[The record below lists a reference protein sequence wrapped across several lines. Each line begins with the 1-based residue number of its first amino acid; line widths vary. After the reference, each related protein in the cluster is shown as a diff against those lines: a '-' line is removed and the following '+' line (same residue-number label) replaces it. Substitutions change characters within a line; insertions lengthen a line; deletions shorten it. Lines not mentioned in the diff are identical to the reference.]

1 MTDEERAKLRARL
14 NEREN
19 GNTPVQPVRSVH
31 PVMEQPMVQQPAV
44 SQTSYGESGVPFGIT
59 SMVLGIIAL
68 LMLSTVKLSLPAI
81 VAAIIGIVMAGMAV
95 TRGYDGGMQKAGKI
109 MSWVTLIIVILV
121 LVGTMVLGIG
131 AMNMLNNWSN
141 SYNTTNS
148 VQQEQQELPQQVE
161 EDANNPAIWNRTNMI
176 MFSR

>member
-19 GNTPVQPVRSVH
+19 GDTPVPPVRSVR
-31 PVMEQPMVQQPAV
+31 PAVEQPTMQQPV
-44 SQTSYGESGVPFGIT
+44 VNQTSYGESGVPFGIT

-68 LMLSTVKLSLPAI
+68 LMLFSIKLVLPAI
-81 VAAIIGIVMAGMAV
+81 VAAIIGVVMAGMAV

-109 MSWVTLIIVILV
+109 MSWVTLIIVILY
-121 LVGTMVLGIG
+121 LIAIAVLGLKATQMI
-131 AMNMLNNWSN
+131 NDLSN

-148 VQQEQQELPQQVE
+148 VQQEQQQQAE
-161 EDANNPAIWNRTNMI
+161 ENANNPAIWNRTNMI
-176 MFSR
+176 MFLR

>member
-14 NEREN
+14 NERES
-19 GNTPVQPVRSVH
+19 GNTPVPPVRLV
-31 PVMEQPMVQQPAV
+31 QPMVQQPAV

-68 LMLSTVKLSLPAI
+68 LLLFTSLSMSAI

-109 MSWVTLIIVILV
+109 MSWITLILVILV
-121 LVGTMVLGIG
+121 LVGTMVLGLSFSK
-131 AMNMLNNWSN
+131 MLNNWNN

-148 VQQEQQELPQQVE
+148 VQQEEQELPQQVE

>member
-14 NEREN
+14 NGREN

-31 PVMEQPMVQQPAV
+31 PAVEQPVV
-44 SQTSYGESGVPFGIT
+44 NQTSYGESGVPFGIT

-68 LMLSTVKLSLPAI
+68 LMLFTTLRVSAI
-81 VAAIIGIVMAGMAV
+81 IAAIIGIVMAGMAV

-109 MSWVTLIIVILV
+109 MSWIVLILVILV
-121 LVGTMVLGIG
+121 LVGTMVLGLSFLK
-131 AMNMLNNWSN
+131 MLNNWNN

-161 EDANNPAIWNRTNMI
+161 KDANNPAIWNRTNMI
-176 MFSR
+176 VFSR

>member
-31 PVMEQPMVQQPAV
+31 PVMEQPMVQQPTV

-68 LMLSTVKLSLPAI
+68 LLLFTSLSMSAI

-109 MSWVTLIIVILV
+109 MSWITLIIVVLV
-121 LVGTMVLGIG
+121 LVGTMVLGLSFSK
-131 AMNMLNNWSN
+131 MLNNWNS

>member
-14 NEREN
+14 HGRESDN
-19 GNTPVQPVRSVH
+19 SPVPPVRSV
-31 PVMEQPMVQQPAV
+31 QPMVQQPTV

-68 LMLSTVKLSLPAI
+68 LLLFTSLSMSAI

-109 MSWVTLIIVILV
+109 MSWITLILVILV
-121 LVGTMVLGIG
+121 LVGTMVLGLSFSK
-131 AMNMLNNWSN
+131 MLNNWNN

-148 VQQEQQELPQQVE
+148 VQQEEQELPQQVE

>member
-14 NEREN
+14 NERES

-31 PVMEQPMVQQPAV
+31 PVMEQPMVQQLAV

-68 LMLSTVKLSLPAI
+68 LLLFTSLSMSAI

-109 MSWVTLIIVILV
+109 MSWITLILVILV
-121 LVGTMVLGIG
+121 LVGTMVLGLSFSK
-131 AMNMLNNWSN
+131 MLNNWSN

-148 VQQEQQELPQQVE
+148 VQQEEQELPQQVE

-176 MFSR
+176 MFLR

>member
-19 GNTPVQPVRSVH
+19 GDTPIPPVRSVR
-31 PVMEQPMVQQPAV
+31 PAMEQPTIQQPIV
-44 SQTSYGESGVPFGIT
+44 NQTSYGESGVPFGIT

-68 LMLSTVKLSLPAI
+68 LLLFTSLSMSAI

-109 MSWVTLIIVILV
+109 MSWIVLIIVILV
-121 LVGTMVLGIG
+121 LVGTMVLGLSFSK
-131 AMNMLNNWSN
+131 MLSNWNN

-148 VQQEQQELPQQVE
+148 VRQEQQVDEQVE
-161 EDANNPAIWNRTNMI
+161 ENANNPAIWNRTNMI

>member
-14 NEREN
+14 NERES
-19 GNTPVQPVRSVH
+19 GNSPVPPVRSVH
-31 PVMEQPMVQQPAV
+31 PAMEQPTIQQPAV

-68 LMLSTVKLSLPAI
+68 LLLFTTLRMSAI
-81 VAAIIGIVMAGMAV
+81 IAAIIGIVMAGMAV

-109 MSWVTLIIVILV
+109 MSWIVLILVILV
-121 LVGTMVLGIG
+121 LVGTMVLGVG
-131 AMNMLNNWSN
+131 VMNMLNNWNN

-148 VQQEQQELPQQVE
+148 VQQEQQVDEQVE
-161 EDANNPAIWNRTNMI
+161 ENANNPAIWNRTNMI

>member
-19 GNTPVQPVRSVH
+19 GDTPVLPVRSV
-31 PVMEQPMVQQPAV
+31 QPTIQQTV
-44 SQTSYGESGVPFGIT
+44 VNQTSYGESGVPFGIT

-68 LMLSTVKLSLPAI
+68 LLLPTTLGWSAI
-81 VAAIIGIVMAGMAV
+81 IAAIIGIVMAGMAV

-109 MSWVTLIIVILV
+109 MSWIVLILVILI
-121 LVGTMVLGIG
+121 LVGSMVLGVG
-131 AMNMLNNWSN
+131 VMSMLNNLNN

-148 VQQEQQELPQQVE
+148 VQQEQQVDEQVE
-161 EDANNPAIWNRTNMI
+161 ENANNPAIWNRTNMI
-176 MFSR
+176 MFLR

>member
-14 NEREN
+14 NGREN
-19 GNTPVQPVRSVH
+19 GDAPVLPVRSVH
-31 PVMEQPMVQQPAV
+31 PAMEQNVV
-44 SQTSYGESGVPFGIT
+44 NQTSYGESGVPFGIT

-68 LMLSTVKLSLPAI
+68 LLLFTSLSMSAI

-109 MSWVTLIIVILV
+109 MSWITLILVILV
-121 LVGTMVLGIG
+121 LVGTMVLGLSFSK
-131 AMNMLNNWSN
+131 MLNNWNN

>member
-14 NEREN
+14 NGREN
-19 GNTPVQPVRSVH
+19 DNSPVPPVWSI
-31 PVMEQPMVQQPAV
+31 QTTVQQPAM

-68 LMLSTVKLSLPAI
+68 LLLFTSLSMSAI

-109 MSWVTLIIVILV
+109 MSWIVLILVILV
-121 LVGTMVLGIG
+121 LVGTMVLGLSFSK
-131 AMNMLNNWSN
+131 MLSNWNN

-148 VQQEQQELPQQVE
+148 VQQEQQVDEQVE
-161 EDANNPAIWNRTNMI
+161 ENANNPAIWNRTNMV

>member
-31 PVMEQPMVQQPAV
+31 PVMEQPMVQQPTV
-44 SQTSYGESGVPFGIT
+44 SQTLYGESGVPFGIT

-68 LMLSTVKLSLPAI
+68 LLLFTSLSMSAI

-109 MSWVTLIIVILV
+109 MSWITLILVILV
-121 LVGTMVLGIG
+121 LVGTMVLGLSFSK
-131 AMNMLNNWSN
+131 MLNNWSN

-148 VQQEQQELPQQVE
+148 VQQEEQELPQQVE

>member
-1 MTDEERAKLRARL
+1 
-14 NEREN
+14 
-19 GNTPVQPVRSVH
+19 
-31 PVMEQPMVQQPAV
+31 MVQQPAV
-44 SQTSYGESGVPFGIT
+44 SQTLYGESGVPFGIT

-109 MSWVTLIIVILV
+109 MSWITLILVILV
-121 LVGTMVLGIG
+121 LVGTMFLGIG
-131 AMNMLNNWSN
+131 AMNMLNNWSK

-148 VQQEQQELPQQVE
+148 VQQEQQVDEQVE

>member
-68 LMLSTVKLSLPAI
+68 LLLFISLSMSAI

-109 MSWVTLIIVILV
+109 MSWITLILVILV
-121 LVGTMVLGIG
+121 LVGTMVLGLSFSK
-131 AMNMLNNWSN
+131 MLNNWSN

>member
-14 NEREN
+14 NGREN
-19 GNTPVQPVRSVH
+19 DNSPVPPVRSVH
-31 PVMEQPMVQQPAV
+31 PVMEQNVV
-44 SQTSYGESGVPFGIT
+44 NQTSYGESGVPFGIT

-68 LMLSTVKLSLPAI
+68 LLLFTSLSMSAI

-109 MSWVTLIIVILV
+109 MSWITLILVILV
-121 LVGTMVLGIG
+121 LVGTMVLGLSFSK
-131 AMNMLNNWSN
+131 MLNNWNN

-148 VQQEQQELPQQVE
+148 VQQEEQELPQQVE

>member
-19 GNTPVQPVRSVH
+19 DNSPVPPVRSVH
-31 PVMEQPMVQQPAV
+31 PAMEQPMVQQPAV

-68 LMLSTVKLSLPAI
+68 LLLFTSLSMSAI

-109 MSWVTLIIVILV
+109 MSWITLILVILV
-121 LVGTMVLGIG
+121 LVGTMVLGLSFSK
-131 AMNMLNNWSN
+131 MLNNWNN

-148 VQQEQQELPQQVE
+148 VQQEEQELPQQVE